1 MTPGLQEPVRPLVEH
16 LFRHQS
22 GQMLATLARVFGL
35 QDLDLAEEAVQ
46 EAMLQALRKWPFHG
60 IPTNPQGWLAEVARN
75 KALDLLRR
83 RSLERRHEGEVEKR
97 WLEREA
103 ALTLCPIGADVDDD
117 QLAMMFACC
126 HPALTPEARVAL
138 TLKAV
143 GGFSAAEIGR
153 AFLVE
158 EATMRFCCLV
168 RAKRQIQELGIPLKI
183 PTAEEFPDRLDS
195 VLQVVYLLFNEGY
208 LSYQGEDLVR
218 QELCGEAIRLG
229 ELLLARPDIARPK
242 VHALFALMCL
252 QAARLPA
259 RLDSQGEM
267 LLLADQDRSLWNG
280 ELLGRGLRHLE
291 QAAEGDELSPYH
303 LQAGIAALHAVA
315 PSYETTDW
323 PRLLDW
329 YDQLL
334 EAAPTPV
341 VALNRAIV
349 LAMVAGPEAGLDAL
363 EPLRFLP
370 SLRHYYLLPAARADM
385 LRRLGRASEAA
396 ESYREALAE
405 RCTEPERRFL
415 LKRLDELGR
424 DQVVV
429 LSATEPFHGELE

>member
-1 MTPGLQEPVRPLVEH
+1 MVPEPQGPVRPLVEH

-60 IPTNPQGWLAEVARN
+60 IPANPQGWLAEVARN

-83 RSLERRHEGEVEKR
+83 RSLERRHEAEVEKR

-103 ALTLCPIGADVDDD
+103 ALAECAIDGAVDDD
-117 QLAMMFACC
+117 QLVMMFACC
-126 HPALTPEARVAL
+126 HPALAPEARVAL

-143 GGFSAAEIGR
+143 GGFSAAETAR

-158 EATMRFCCLV
+158 EATMAQRLV
-168 RAKRQIQELGIPLKI
+168 RAKRLIQELGIALRI
-183 PTAEEFPDRLDS
+183 PTPEEFAERLDS

-208 LSYQGEDLVR
+208 LSHQGEDLVR

-229 ELLLARPDIARPK
+229 ELLLARPDTAQPK

-259 RLDSQGEM
+259 RVDSQGDL
-267 LLLADQDRSLWNG
+267 LLLADQDRSLWNE
-280 ELLGRGLRHLE
+280 ELLGRGLRHLD

-315 PSYETTDW
+315 PSYEATQW
-323 PRLLDW
+323 PQLLEW

-334 EAAPTPV
+334 AAAPTPI

-349 LAMVAGPEAGLDAL
+349 LAMVEGPEAGLDAL
-363 EPLRFLP
+363 EPLRSLP
-370 SLRHYYLLPAARADM
+370 ALRHYYLLPAARADM

-415 LKRLDELGR
+415 LKRLEELSR

-429 LSATEPFHGELE
+429 LSVTDLCTGEEE